1 MVFLERH
8 SKFFSGVEMNQSI
21 EIIFLIMAAYLLG
34 SVPTGYLMG
43 RVFCGV
49 DIRQKG
55 SGNIG
60 ATNTFRVLGMGYGI
74 VTMILD
80 IAKGMLAVK
89 LLIWATLE
97 PSPLILLLAGLAAIL
112 GHIFPIF
119 LGFQGGKGVATAA
132 GVFIILIPIP
142 SLIALVTFLL
152 VIAVSGIISLGSLSA
167 ITALLISV
175 LVINIQNGFR
185 EAEYLIFVF
194 VAFLV
199 IFIRHRQNIR
209 RFLQGEERKIKI
221 KR

>member
-1 MVFLERH
+1 
-8 SKFFSGVEMNQSI
+8 MNQSI